1 MAKQLNVNLAFTSD
15 TTKVKQDLEQ
25 LQNLLSRL
33 TANSAQKSPLGITN
47 EIKTAISDVSK
58 LEIALKR
65 ATTST
70 GSLNLGKFK
79 QELNQAGL
87 SAEKISTQLIALGP
101 EGAKAFSQLTQSIM
115 SAEIPLKQTST
126 LLSNFATTLK
136 NTARW
141 QISSSILHGFMGS
154 IQGAYTYAQNLN
166 KSLNNIR
173 IVTGKS
179 ADEMADF
186 AEEANNAAQALSATT
201 TEYTNASLIYYQQ
214 GLDDDAVKE
223 RTDATVKMANV
234 TRESAEEVSQQMTA
248 IWNNF
253 DNGSKSLEYYSDVV
267 TALGAATAS
276 SSAEIAQGLEKFAAA
291 ADTVGL
297 SYEYATAALAT
308 VTATTRQSADV
319 VGNAFKTL
327 FSRMQGLK
335 LGETLDDGTDL
346 NKYSKAL
353 DAVGISIKN
362 TDGELKQMDQILNEL
377 GSRWQSLSKDQQ
389 MALAQTVAGVRQYT
403 QLIAL
408 MDNWDFFEQN
418 VRVAKD
424 AEGTLDKQ
432 FKIYEESWE
441 AAQKRFRAAMQDIY
455 AQILNDDFFIDLTNA
470 FTKIIQSIGKVMD
483 SFGGLKGLLPAIST
497 LLLKMFGSD
506 LSASID
512 RFANN
517 IKIKFTNTL
526 ESFLQER
533 QKFSQELQNIQ
544 SDGTITGEA
553 SVNVYQKQGELQDL
567 LIAKVRELQTNNITL
582 SEQEQD
588 HINKLVDLN
597 GKLGETKIKEAERL
611 EILQGENEALQQ
623 QVLIKAQE
631 YQKKDSDFNINQ
643 FENQIKELKEIQT
656 IYASINELKNQ
667 YININN
673 DEQGVQNL
681 EKIIAE
687 MQNLKLAL
695 NSDIDGVT
703 ELQAAIENLANAKGP
718 EERKIAFEELEKQLE
733 IVGGKAID
741 AFLDLKNGING
752 DSQEAKNLKNILDQL
767 FESFS
772 KLGIQIPKAAIA
784 GNNFA
789 RSAEVAGET
798 IKQAAGKA
806 ITASEKFVAFG
817 SSLSSFAMT
826 LQSINSI
833 INTINNPD
841 LSGWEKF
848 LNISM
853 SLGMIIPGIIRTW
866 TQLNTMLGAQ
876 SSILDAINAKS
887 LAHQAN
893 QIKENALD
901 TASMAIRN
909 AKNKALF
916 LEMALIQKEEALKI
930 RNIALNKIE
939 EQQDQEKVISLGKEL
954 AARNLNLLEMDNEAK
969 KRALEILLV
978 ETDQTVKEELTEA
991 IIAEA
996 TAIQASKIVKDAETA
1011 STIANAEAE
1020 AADTAAKIAE
1030 TNATKAATA
1039 ANKKHAASLLANPYT
1054 WVLAALAAIAAAAL
1068 IYANHLEKVA
1078 ETQKKSADEASE
1090 FAKSLRDEA
1099 EAHRELIISYEE
1111 LLDKYEKNEIEKS
1124 ELYDITTQLADIYDI
1139 EGSAIANLTGRY
1151 DEFTKKVKEAAVA
1164 ELERQKQAEKDAYK
1178 KSTLGMVTAGSEGR
1192 GNFGMS
1198 WAYGKPD
1205 GYVYEVPISFFA
1217 ADSESNN
1224 IIEAIKE
1231 ITGDSTLVTPTI
1243 SIKDRNDP
1251 QQVIEYYENLIKLKD
1266 LLTTKY
1272 NIDPLSTTILGID
1285 EELEQMKDY
1294 YDQTI
1299 DHIKNYNNLLLQE
1312 IDSTL
1317 NIASKSTIADV
1328 ENAVEQMK
1336 TKLHAE
1342 GINISEDEI
1351 EKMVQDYLEGLNSTI
1366 VNKFLA
1372 EKELIAEN
1380 INEEVANA
1388 FVNLDLSESE
1398 IEAMTRL
1405 GFKIDY
1411 YKTEEELNQA
1421 IEDYKTLLKY
1431 KGIEVS
1437 IPVNLAL
1444 DINESNLKGKTINKE
1459 TWEELVAA
1467 APQTESI
1474 LGERDEFNNKSIAER
1489 LRLTNELNKALLE
1502 EGIEIA
1508 NLDEIQKDSYEKRK
1522 KQIDEEINK
1531 QKEYLEKLQEIGFSY
1546 DKYNTYDEYKQ
1557 EIKEAEKAL
1566 NSLIEKQETLNE
1578 IIEGSSYDAAVST
1591 LSNTINSLLSD
1602 ISFVQNGVELIG
1614 EDWTVAAENVEQFAS
1629 LMPEIIGDI
1638 QDLQFLE
1645 DGSLKL
1651 NKEQVAMILNG
1662 NKEIIESNKEIVIN
1676 SIENKI
1682 AQLQAENEFYQKQ
1695 IELLKD
1701 SLQHHENYN
1710 KNLKEMDKN
1719 TQEYADQLKEL
1730 GVQVDTQAWDQIID
1744 NSAKGAEAVQQN
1756 LEKIYNRIQEIHDAY
1771 GKMLTKENLD
1781 GYDIEG
1787 VTNTSLGKG
1796 EWRASVSAEDID
1808 KYWKPN
1814 QVEAFESQIV
1824 QYQEAIEKN
1833 EGLIASYTGAIA
1845 KIKSGSKEVGEAIDR
1860 VNSGKAG
1867 KAEKDKSSSSK
1878 NNKPDKKDRID
1889 DEVDL
1894 YYDINN
1900 AIAKINQELERTEQ
1914 IEKRLSTYQ
1923 EHYAGKTLIA
1933 SLKKQNELLKQ
1944 KNGLLDQQYKNY
1956 EKLYDVQLQELGKL
1970 KGIIGG
1976 SWSGNELQNYAQ
1988 LFQANVDKYNAV
2000 IDSYNAMSKDQQDA
2014 TGKQM
2019 VEDAKKVYD
2028 KYKEALER
2036 YQDLYYNEMYDTEN
2050 KLAELRQQQLEN
2062 QMKMIENNLKGWE
2075 VEVELKLD
2083 MTKLKREWKA
2093 FIHDIEQDF
2102 RKIYEDLSLN
2112 SLTDRDSFNTYIEDA
2127 ETRMQQI
2134 ADVEA
2139 ELRKMD
2145 ASKDA
2150 NGVVQLSDDM
2160 MFGSISEAQEKLKE
2174 LQSELVDVGNNLN
2187 DMYKSVWDN
2196 YIKGLDQAK
2205 DNFED
2210 INDELEHL
2218 TNMLEYEK
2226 ELIELVYGEEAYDL
2240 MNKYYETQQR
2250 NIEARVNSTR
2260 QQAQFWEEQFNKA
2273 FEMNRDK
2280 HNVNLKDMSTWT
2292 EDMKKAYEEMI
2303 DAQEKL
2309 NDLVLEGIKNLKD
2322 EYINNIA
2329 KMLSEMDKAIWG
2341 MSLKDLKEDWD
2352 FLQKKADEYLDD
2364 VEGAY
2369 KIQALANKIDQSIA
2383 DTNNLKAQEKLSK
2396 LREEEIKALREKERL
2411 TQDDIDLAE
2420 ARYQIALKEL
2430 ALEETQNNK
2439 TSMKLSRDTSGNW
2452 TYQYVADEEDVM
2464 TKQQELLDA
2473 YNHLYEIADEA
2484 YQHAM
2489 ELAIELYEEYR
2500 DKLQAIAED
2509 TTLTQE
2515 EKLQKMQELQDAYI
2529 EEIEAAMT
2537 NAQIYEQETMIAGA
2551 AVFAEV
2557 CDQDEAA
2564 YYALTDKQKELVD
2577 AVRDNHLEDYE
2588 DIRSAILQEYDTI
2601 ENGAHDA
2608 LDNINDE
2615 TKNTL
2620 KDLKEKAKDA
2630 FRETNINSQTAAA
2643 DIIRQWD
2650 AETNNSVKG
2659 AMTDTFNTVEK
2670 LTTEFE
2676 NELMHLEYVS
2686 GRTITD
2692 PGGVVEDIDNI
2703 GYAIDE
2709 VNYKTEDMANAAMS
2723 YLDDLRNY
2731 VMEVENAWEEVVSR
2745 ITEAIEA
2752 LQRYLDMTEQVSAE
2766 ESRREAEAAAR
2777 AAEEARRSVE
2787 YDSGGGSGS
2796 GSSGGSSG
2804 NRGVAAAE
2812 REQQK
2817 AGNNEGRNYWIEY
2830 EGYGQRRTQIN
2841 DLTLERAQEIEKS
2854 LKRSEYFV
2862 QIHHYDT
2869 GGYTGN
2875 WDSREGRLAVLHQK
2889 ELVLNASDTENMLS
2903 AVNTIRDIAGLNE
2916 SINQTIAS
2924 SIGQLI
2930 AKAIGG
2936 NNTTSFNTNTTNDNT
2951 SNVFNITAEFPN
2963 ANDVQT
2969 IKDAIL
2975 SLPNIASQY
2984 IHMN

>member
-1 MAKQLNVNLAFTSD
+1 MPKQLNVNLAFTSD
-15 TTKVKQDLEQ
+15 TTRVKQDLEQ
-25 LQNLLSRL
+25 LQSLLSRL

-166 KSLNNIR
+166 KSLNDIR

-179 ADEMADF
+179 VDEMANF
-186 AEEANNAAQALSATT
+186 AEEANNAAQALSSTT

-214 GLDDDAVKE
+214 GLSDDEVKE

-253 DNGSKSLEYYSDVV
+253 DNGSKSLEYYEDVI

-276 SSAEIAQGLEKFAAA
+276 SSAEIAQGLEKFASV

-308 VTATTRQSADV
+308 VTATTRQSADI

-327 FSRMQGLK
+327 FARIEGLK

-362 TDGELKQMDQILNEL
+362 TDGDLKEMDQILDEL
-377 GSRWQSLSKDQQ
+377 GARWQTLGKDQQ
-389 MALAQTVAGVRQYT
+389 VALAQTVAGVRQYT

-408 MDNWDFFEQN
+408 MDKWDFFQEN
-418 VRVAKD
+418 VRVAQD
-424 AEGTLDKQ
+424 SEGTLDKQ

-441 AAQKRFRAAMQDIY
+441 AAQKRFRASMQDIY
-455 AQILNDDFFIDLTNA
+455 AQILNDDFFIDLTDA
-470 FTKIIQSIGKVMD
+470 FTKIIQSIGKVID
-483 SFGGLKGLLPAIST
+483 SFNGLKGLLPGISA
-497 LLLKMFGSD
+497 LLLKIFGSD

-517 IKIKFTNTL
+517 IKIKFTDTL

-567 LIAKVRELQTNNITL
+567 LIAKVRELQINNTTL

-611 EILQGENEALQQ
+611 EILQRENETLQQ

-631 YQKKDSDFNINQ
+631 YQRKESDFDINN
-643 FENQIKELKEIQT
+643 FENQITELKEIQT
-656 IYASINELKNQ
+656 TYASINELKNQ
-667 YININN
+667 YANITN
-673 DEQGVQNL
+673 DEQGIQNL

-703 ELQAAIENLANAKGP
+703 ELQTAIENLANAKGP
-718 EERKIAFEELEKQLE
+718 EERRIAFEELEKQLE

-741 AFLDLKNGING
+741 AFLDLKNSING
-752 DSQEAKNLKNILDQL
+752 DSQEAKNFKNILDQL

-789 RSAEVAGET
+789 QSAEVAGET

-806 ITASEKFVAFG
+806 VTASEKFVAFG

-841 LSGWEKF
+841 LSSWEKF

-876 SSILDAINAKS
+876 SSILDVINAKS

-901 TASMAIRN
+901 AASMAIQN
-909 AKNKALF
+909 AKNKAL
-916 LEMALIQKEEALKI
+916 LLKMALIQKEEALKL
-930 RNIALNKIE
+930 RSIALNKIE
-939 EQQDQEKVISLGKEL
+939 QQQDQEKVISLGKEL

-969 KRALEILLV
+969 RRALGILLV
-978 ETDQTVKEELTEA
+978 ETDQTVKEELIGA

-996 TAIQASKIVKDAETA
+996 TAIQASKVAKDAETA

-1020 AADTAAKIAE
+1020 AADAAAKVAE
-1030 TNATKAATA
+1030 TSATEAATA

-1054 WVLAALAAIAAAAL
+1054 WVLAILAAIAAAAL

-1078 ETQKKSADEASE
+1078 EAQKKAADEASE

-1099 EAHRELIISYEE
+1099 EAHRELILSYEE
-1111 LLDKYEKNEIEKS
+1111 LIDKYEKNEIEKS

-1151 DEFTKKVKEAAVA
+1151 DEFTEKVKEAAAA
-1164 ELERQKQAEKDAYK
+1164 ELERQKQAERDAYE
-1178 KSTLGMVTAGSEGR
+1178 KSTLGMVASGSEGR

-1205 GYVYEVPISFFA
+1205 GYVYEVPVSFFA
-1217 ADSESNN
+1217 TDSESND
-1224 IIEAIKE
+1224 IIEAVKE
-1231 ITGDSTLVTPTI
+1231 ITGDSTLVAPTI
-1243 SIKDRNDP
+1243 SIEDKNDP
-1251 QQVIEYYENLIKLKD
+1251 QQVIEYYENLIKLRD

-1272 NIDPLSTTILGID
+1272 NVDPLSTTILGID

-1294 YDQTI
+1294 YDQTV

-1342 GINISEDEI
+1342 GINISENEV
-1351 EKMVQDYLEGLNSTI
+1351 EEMVQDYLEGLNSTI

-1380 INEEVANA
+1380 VNEEVAKA
-1388 FVNLDLSESE
+1388 FINLDLPESE
-1398 IEAMTRL
+1398 IEAMIEL
-1405 GFKIDY
+1405 GFKVDY

-1431 KGIEVS
+1431 KGVEVS
-1437 IPVNLAL
+1437 IPINLAL

-1459 TWEELVAA
+1459 AWEELVAA

-1508 NLDEIQKDSYEKRK
+1508 NLDEAQKESYERRIE
-1522 KQIDEEINK
+1522 QINEEINK
-1531 QKEYLEKLQEIGFSY
+1531 QREYLEKLQEVGFSY
-1546 DKYNTYDEYKQ
+1546 DKYNTYDEYKK
-1557 EIKEAEKAL
+1557 EIKEAERAL
-1566 NSLIEKQETLNE
+1566 DSLIEKQETLNE
-1578 IIEGSSYDAAVST
+1578 IIEGASYDAAAST

-1614 EDWTVAAENVEQFAS
+1614 ENWTVAAENVEQFAS
-1629 LMPEIIGDI
+1629 LMPEIIGDV

-1651 NKEQVAMILNG
+1651 NEEQVAMILNG

-1730 GVQVDTQAWDQIID
+1730 GVQVDTQAWDEIVD

-1756 LEKIYNRIQEIHDAY
+1756 LEKIYNHIQEIHDAY
-1771 GKMLTKENLD
+1771 GKMLTKENLG

-1814 QVEAFESQIV
+1814 QVEAFESQIT

-1833 EGLIASYTGAIA
+1833 EDLIASYTGAIA

-1867 KAEKDKSSSSK
+1867 KAEKETKGAKRS
-1878 NNKPDKKDRID
+1878 KPDTKDLVDID
-1889 DEVDL
+1889 KELDR

-1900 AIAKINQELERTEQ
+1900 AISKINQELERQEQ
-1914 IEKRLSTYQ
+1914 IQKRLATYQ

-1933 SLKKQNELLKQ
+1933 SLKKENDLLKEQ
-1944 KNGLLDQQYKNY
+1944 NNILDRQYKNY
-1956 EKLYDVQLQELGKL
+1956 EKLYQIQAEELGEL
-1970 KGIIGG
+1970 KGKIGG
-1976 SWSGNELQNYAQ
+1976 NWNGNELTNYAE

-2000 IDSYNAMSKDQQDA
+2000 ISTYNAMSKEQQDA
-2014 TGKQM
+2014 SGKQM
-2019 VEDAKKVYD
+2019 VEDAKKAYD

-2036 YQDLYYNEMYDTEN
+2036 YQTLYYNEMYDTEN
-2050 KLAELRQQQLEN
+2050 KLAELRQQQLE
-2062 QMKMIENNLKGWE
+2062 QDMKIIENNLKAWE
-2075 VEVELKLD
+2075 TEVQLKLD
-2083 MTKLKREWKA
+2083 MTGLKRDWKA
-2093 FIHDIEQDF
+2093 FMKDVEQDF
-2102 RKIYEDLSLN
+2102 RKIYKNLSLD
-2112 SLTDRDSFNTYIEDA
+2112 SMFDRDSFNTYVEDA

-2160 MFGSISEAQEKLKE
+2160 MFGSISEAQEYLKD
-2174 LQSELVDVGNNLN
+2174 LQKELVDVGNSLN
-2187 DMYKSVWDN
+2187 DMYEQVWDN
-2196 YIKGLDQAK
+2196 YIDGLDQAK

-2226 ELIELVYGEEAYDL
+2226 ELVELIYGDKAYDL
-2240 MNKYYETQQR
+2240 MNKYYTTQQR
-2250 NIEARVNSTR
+2250 NIEIQINSTR
-2260 QQAQFWEEQFNKA
+2260 QQAEFWEDQFNKA
-2273 FEMNRDK
+2273 FEMNKDK
-2280 HNVNLKDMSTWT
+2280 HNVNLNDMSTWT
-2292 EDMKKAYEEMI
+2292 EDMRKAYDEMI
-2303 DAQEKL
+2303 ESQEKL
-2309 NDLVLEGIKNLKD
+2309 NDLVLEGIKNLRD
-2322 EYINNIA
+2322 EYINNVA
-2329 KMLSEMDKAIWG
+2329 KTLEEMDKAIWG
-2341 MSLKDLKEDWD
+2341 MSLDDLKEDWD

-2369 KIQALANKIDQSIA
+2369 KIQSLANKIDQSIA
-2383 DTNNLKAQEKLSK
+2383 DSSSLKAQQKLAK
-2396 LREEEIKALREKERL
+2396 LREDEIKMLREKENL

-2430 ALEETQNNK
+2430 ALEEAQNNK

-2452 TYQYVADEEDVM
+2452 TYQYVADEEDVND
-2464 TKQQELLDA
+2464 KQQDLLDS
-2473 YNHLYEIADEA
+2473 YNNLYQIADEA
-2484 YQHAM
+2484 YNHAM
-2489 ELAIELYEEYR
+2489 ELAMEMYEEYKT
-2500 DKLQAIAED
+2500 KLQEIAED
-2509 TTLTQE
+2509 TVLTEE
-2515 EKLQKMQELQDAYI
+2515 EKMLRIQELQALYLP
-2529 EEIEAAMT
+2529 EIEAAMA
-2537 NAQIYEQETMIAGA
+2537 NAHIYEQEATMASA

-2557 CDQDEAA
+2557 CEQDAEA
-2564 YYALTDKQKELVD
+2564 YTTLTELQQELVD
-2577 AVRDNHLEDYE
+2577 MVKDKHLEDYE
-2588 DIRSAILQEYDTI
+2588 EIREAILNNYQEIGD
-2601 ENGAHDA
+2601 
-2608 LDNINDE
+2608 
-2615 TKNTL
+2615 
-2620 KDLKEKAKDA
+2620 KAKEV
-2630 FRETNINSQTAAA
+2630 FGETNINSKTAAA

-2650 AETNNSVKG
+2650 KEDNDSVKG
-2659 AMTDTFNTVEK
+2659 AMNDAFNALVKYTQNFESELYK
-2670 LTTEFE
+2670 LEE
-2676 NELMHLEYVS
+2676 VS
-2686 GRTITD
+2686 GRNIMD
-2692 PGGVVEDIDNI
+2692 YGGVVSDIENI
-2703 GYAIDE
+2703 GYAMDE
-2709 VNYKTEDMANAAMS
+2709 AGYKTQDMVDTASS

-2731 VMEVENAWEEVVSR
+2731 VNEVEDAWNSVIDR
-2745 ITEAIEA
+2745 IQEAINA
-2752 LQRYLDMTEQVSAE
+2752 LQDYLNMSEAVSAE
-2766 ESRREAEAAAR
+2766 EARREAEAARR
-2777 AAEEARRSVE
+2777 AAEEARQVS
-2787 YDSGGGSGS
+2787 YNSGGGSS
-2796 GSSGGSSG
+2796 RSSGGSSSG
-2804 NRGVAAAE
+2804 SRGVASEE
-2812 REQQK
+2812 RS
-2817 AGNNEGRNYWIEY
+2817 RNLKLQTDPYGVSGTIGLLDENTNKYVAITKSDKQGY
-2830 EGYGQRRTQIN
+2830 E
-2841 DLTLERAQEIEKS
+2841 DL
-2854 LKRSEYFV
+2854 LKRYSGNYNITGTNLALV
-2862 QIHHYDT
+2862 NAITRMDS
-2869 GGYTGN
+2869 GGYTGD
-2875 WDSREGRLAVLHQK
+2875 WDSQSGKLAFLHQK
-2889 ELVLNASDTENMLS
+2889 ELVLNATDTENILS

-2916 SINQTIAS
+2916 AIDQTIAS
-2924 SIGQLI
+2924 SIGRMI
-2930 AKAIGG
+2930 AETVYTK
-2936 NNTTSFNTNTTNDNT
+2936 NNNINTNNTNDN
-2951 SNVFNITAEFPN
+2951 SNNVFNITAEFPN
-2963 ANDVQT
+2963 ADDVQT

-2984 IHMN
+2984 IHQN

>member
-1 MAKQLNVNLAFTSD
+1 MPKQLNVNLAFTSD
-15 TTKVKQDLEQ
+15 TTRVKQDLEQ
-25 LQNLLSRL
+25 LQSLLSRL

-166 KSLNNIR
+166 KSLNDIR
-173 IVTGKS
+173 IVTSKS
-179 ADEMADF
+179 VDEMANF
-186 AEEANNAAQALSATT
+186 AEEANNAAQALSSTT

-214 GLDDDAVKE
+214 GLSDDEVKE
-223 RTDATVKMANV
+223 RTDATIKMANV
-234 TRESAEEVSQQMTA
+234 TRESGEEVSQQMTA

-253 DNGSKSLEYYSDVV
+253 DNGSKSLEYYSDVI

-276 SSAEIAQGLEKFAAA
+276 SSAEIAQGLEKFASV

-308 VTATTRQSADV
+308 VTATTRQSADI

-327 FSRMQGLK
+327 FARIEGLK
-335 LGETLDDGTDL
+335 LGKTLDDGTDL

-353 DAVGISIKN
+353 DTVGISIKN
-362 TDGELKQMDQILNEL
+362 TDGDLKEMDQILDEL
-377 GSRWQSLSKDQQ
+377 GARWQTLGKDQQ
-389 MALAQTVAGVRQYT
+389 VALAQTVAGVRQYT

-408 MDNWDFFEQN
+408 MENYDFFKQN
-418 VRVAKD
+418 VRTAKD
-424 AEGTLDKQ
+424 SEGTLQEQ
-432 FKIYEESWE
+432 FEIYEESWE
-441 AAQKRFRAAMQDIY
+441 AAQKRFRASMQDIY
-455 AQILNDDFFIDLTNA
+455 TQILNDDFFIDLTDA
-470 FTKIIQSIGKVMD
+470 STKIVQSVGKVID
-483 SFGGLKGLLPAIST
+483 SFGGLKGLLPGISA
-497 LLLKMFGSD
+497 LLLKMFGPD

-517 IKIKFTNTL
+517 IKIKFTDTL

-567 LIAKVRELQTNNITL
+567 LIAKVRELQTNNTTL

-611 EILQGENEALQQ
+611 EILQRENETLQQ
-623 QVLIKAQE
+623 QISIKAQE
-631 YQKKDSDFNINQ
+631 YQRKESDFDIDK
-643 FENQIKELKEIQT
+643 FENQITKLKEIQT
-656 IYASINELKNQ
+656 TYASINELKNQ
-667 YININN
+667 YANITN
-673 DEQGVQNL
+673 DEQGIQNL

-687 MQNLKLAL
+687 MQNLKPTLKS
-695 NSDIDGVT
+695 NIDGVT
-703 ELQAAIENLANAKGP
+703 ELQTVIENLANAKGP

-741 AFLDLKNGING
+741 AFLDLKNSING
-752 DSQEAKNLKNILDQL
+752 DSQEAKNFKNILDQL

-784 GNNFA
+784 GNNFTQ
-789 RSAEVAGET
+789 SAEAAGET

-841 LSGWEKF
+841 LSSWEKF

-853 SLGMIIPGIIRTW
+853 SLGMIIPSIVRTW

-876 SSILDAINAKS
+876 SSVLDVINAKS
-887 LAHQAN
+887 LARQAN

-901 TASMAIRN
+901 TASIAIQN
-909 AKNKALF
+909 AKNKAL
-916 LEMALIQKEEALKI
+916 LLKMALIQKEEALKL
-930 RNIALNKIE
+930 RTIALNKIE
-939 EQQDQEKVISLGKEL
+939 QQQDQEKVISLGKEL

-969 KRALEILLV
+969 RRALGILLA
-978 ETDQTVKEELTEA
+978 ETDQTVKEELTGA

-996 TAIQASKIVKDAETA
+996 TAIQASKVAKDAETA

-1020 AADTAAKIAE
+1020 AADAAAKVAE
-1030 TNATKAATA
+1030 TGATEAATA
-1039 ANKKHAASLLANPYT
+1039 ANKKHAASLLANPYA
-1054 WVLAALAAIAAAAL
+1054 WVLAILAAIAAAAL
-1068 IYANHLEKVA
+1068 IYANHLERVA
-1078 ETQKKSADEASE
+1078 EAQKKAADEASE

-1099 EAHRELIISYEE
+1099 EAHRELILSYEE

-1151 DEFTKKVKEAAVA
+1151 DEFTKRVKEAAAA
-1164 ELERQKQAEKDAYK
+1164 ELERQKQAEKDAYE
-1178 KSTLGMVTAGSEGR
+1178 KSTLGMVASGSTGR
-1192 GNFGMS
+1192 GNFAMS

-1205 GYVYEVPISFFA
+1205 GYVYEVPVSFFA
-1217 ADSESNN
+1217 TDSESND
-1224 IIEAIKE
+1224 IIEAVKE
-1231 ITGDSTLVTPTI
+1231 ITGDSTLVAPTI
-1243 SIKDRNDP
+1243 SIEDKNDP
-1251 QQVIEYYENLIKLKD
+1251 QQVIEYYENLVKLKD

-1272 NIDPLSTTILGID
+1272 NVDPLSTTILGID

-1294 YDQTI
+1294 YDQTV

-1317 NIASKSTIADV
+1317 DIASKSTITDV

-1342 GINISEDEI
+1342 GINISEDEV
-1351 EKMVQDYLEGLNSTI
+1351 EKMIQDYLEGLNSTI

-1398 IEAMTRL
+1398 IEAMTKL

-1437 IPVNLAL
+1437 IPVDLSL
-1444 DINESNLKGKTINKE
+1444 EINELVRKGKTINKE

-1489 LRLTNELNKALLE
+1489 IRLINELNKALLE
-1502 EGIEIA
+1502 EGKEIA
-1508 NLDEIQKDSYEKRK
+1508 D
-1522 KQIDEEINK
+1522 IDEA
-1531 QKEYLEKLQEIGFSY
+1531 QKESYARRKDNIDKRIEDQQKYLQSLMEEKKYAINSAEDYRYYSEAIKKANNELQ
-1546 DKYNTYDEYKQ
+1546 
-1557 EIKEAEKAL
+1557 
-1566 NSLIEKQETLNE
+1566 SLIEQQETLNE
-1578 IIEGSSYDAAVST
+1578 LMEGASYDAAASV

-1602 ISFVQNGVELIG
+1602 IDFVQNGVELIG
-1614 EDWTVAAENVEQFAS
+1614 ENWTVAAENVEQFAS
-1629 LMPEIIGDI
+1629 LMPEIIGDV

-1651 NKEQVAMILNG
+1651 NEEQVAMILNG

-1771 GKMLTKENLD
+1771 GKMLTKENLG

-1808 KYWKPN
+1808 KYWKSN
-1814 QVEAFESQIV
+1814 QVEAFESQIT

-1833 EGLIASYTGAIA
+1833 EDLIASYTGAIA

-1860 VNSGKAG
+1860 VNAGKAG
-1867 KAEKDKSSSSK
+1867 KAEKETKGAK
-1878 NNKPDKKDRID
+1878 RNKPDTKDLVDID
-1889 DEVDL
+1889 KELDR

-1900 AIAKINQELERTEQ
+1900 AISKINQELERQEQ
-1914 IEKRLSTYQ
+1914 IQKRLATYQ

-1933 SLKKQNELLKQ
+1933 SLKKENDLLKE
-1944 KNGLLDQQYKNY
+1944 KNNILDKQYKNY
-1956 EKLYDVQLQELGKL
+1956 EKLYQIQAEELSEL
-1970 KGIIGG
+1970 KGKIGG
-1976 SWSGNELQNYAQ
+1976 NWNGNELTNYAE
-1988 LFQANVDKYNAV
+1988 LFQANVDKYNTV
-2000 IDSYNAMSKDQQDA
+2000 ISAYNAMTKEQQDA
-2014 TGKQM
+2014 SGKQM
-2019 VEDAKKVYD
+2019 VEDAKKAYD

-2036 YQDLYYNEMYDTEN
+2036 YQTLYYNEMYDTEN
-2050 KLAELRQQQLEN
+2050 KLAELRQQQLE
-2062 QMKMIENNLKGWE
+2062 QDMKIIENNLKAWE
-2075 VEVELKLD
+2075 TEVQLKLD
-2083 MTKLKREWKA
+2083 MTGLKRDWKA
-2093 FIHDIEQDF
+2093 FMKDVEQDF
-2102 RKIYEDLSLN
+2102 RKIYKNLSLD
-2112 SLTDRDSFNTYIEDA
+2112 SMFDRDSFNTYVEDA

-2160 MFGSISEAQEKLKE
+2160 MFGSISEAQEYLKD
-2174 LQSELVDVGNNLN
+2174 LQKELVDVGNSLN
-2187 DMYKSVWDN
+2187 DMYEQVWDN
-2196 YIKGLDQAK
+2196 YIDGLDQAK

-2226 ELIELVYGEEAYDL
+2226 ELVELIYGDKAYDL
-2240 MNKYYETQQR
+2240 MNKYYTTQQR
-2250 NIEARVNSTR
+2250 NIEIQINSTR
-2260 QQAQFWEEQFNKA
+2260 QQAEFWEDQFNKA
-2273 FEMNRDK
+2273 FEMNKDK
-2280 HNVNLKDMSTWT
+2280 HNVNLNDMSTWT
-2292 EDMKKAYEEMI
+2292 EDMRKAYDEMI
-2303 DAQEKL
+2303 ESQEKL
-2309 NDLVLEGIKNLKD
+2309 NDLVLEGIKNLRD
-2322 EYINNIA
+2322 EYINNVA
-2329 KMLSEMDKAIWG
+2329 KTLEEMDKAIWG
-2341 MSLKDLKEDWD
+2341 MSLDDLKEDWD

-2369 KIQALANKIDQSIA
+2369 KIQSLANKIDQSIA
-2383 DTNNLKAQEKLSK
+2383 DSSSLKAQQKLAK
-2396 LREEEIKALREKERL
+2396 LREDEIKMLREKENL

-2430 ALEETQNNK
+2430 ALEEAQNNK

-2452 TYQYVADEEDVM
+2452 TYQYVADEEDVND
-2464 TKQQELLDA
+2464 KQQDLLDS
-2473 YNHLYEIADEA
+2473 YNNLYQIADEA
-2484 YQHAM
+2484 YNHAM
-2489 ELAIELYEEYR
+2489 ELAMEMYEEYKT
-2500 DKLQAIAED
+2500 KLQEIAED
-2509 TTLTQE
+2509 TVLTEE
-2515 EKLQKMQELQDAYI
+2515 EKMLKIQELQELYLP
-2529 EEIEAAMT
+2529 EIEAAMA
-2537 NAQIYEQETMIAGA
+2537 NAHIYEQEATMASA

-2557 CDQDEAA
+2557 CEQDAEA
-2564 YYALTDKQKELVD
+2564 YTTLTELQQELVD
-2577 AVRDNHLEDYE
+2577 MVKDKHLEDYE
-2588 DIRSAILQEYDTI
+2588 EIREAILNNYQEIGD
-2601 ENGAHDA
+2601 
-2608 LDNINDE
+2608 
-2615 TKNTL
+2615 
-2620 KDLKEKAKDA
+2620 KAKEV
-2630 FRETNINSQTAAA
+2630 FGETNINSKTAAA

-2650 AETNNSVKG
+2650 KEDNDSVKG
-2659 AMTDTFNTVEK
+2659 AMNDAFNALVKYTQN
-2670 LTTEFE
+2670 FE
-2676 NELMHLEYVS
+2676 SELYRLEEVS
-2686 GRTITD
+2686 GRNIMD
-2692 PGGVVEDIDNI
+2692 YGGVVSDIENI
-2703 GYAIDE
+2703 GYAMDE
-2709 VNYKTEDMANAAMS
+2709 AGYKTQDMVDTASS

-2731 VMEVENAWEEVVSR
+2731 VNEVEDAWNSVIDR
-2745 ITEAIEA
+2745 IQEAINA
-2752 LQRYLDMTEQVSAE
+2752 LQDYLNMSEAVSAE
-2766 ESRREAEAAAR
+2766 EARREAEAARR
-2777 AAEEARRSVE
+2777 AAEEARQVS
-2787 YDSGGGSGS
+2787 YGGGSGS
-2796 GSSGGSSG
+2796 GGGSSSG
-2804 NRGVAAAE
+2804 SGGRGVAGDE
-2812 REQQK
+2812 RSRSSLNYVSSVWVDQNGAGMERLYVRSTSGVEQNVFSSYDHQRIMDK
-2817 AGNNEGRNYWIEY
+2817 KR
-2830 EGYGQRRTQIN
+2830 GYTVGTPISF
-2841 DLTLERAQEIEKS
+2841 DS
-2854 LKRSEYFV
+2854 
-2862 QIHHYDT
+2862 
-2869 GGYTGN
+2869 GGYTGD
-2875 WDSREGRLAVLHQK
+2875 WDQTGKLAVLHQK
-2889 ELVLNASDTENMLS
+2889 ELILNATDTENILS
-2903 AVNTIRDIAGLNE
+2903 AVNAIRDIAGLNE
-2916 SINQTIAS
+2916 AIDQTIAS
-2924 SIGQLI
+2924 SIGRMI
-2930 AKAIGG
+2930 AETVYTK
-2936 NNTTSFNTNTTNDNT
+2936 NNNINTNNTNDN
-2951 SNVFNITAEFPN
+2951 SNNVFNITAEFPN
-2963 ANDVQT
+2963 ADDVQT

-2984 IHMN
+2984 IHQN

>member
-1 MAKQLNVNLAFTSD
+1 MPKQLNVNLAFTSD
-15 TTKVKQDLEQ
+15 TTRVKQDLQE
-25 LQNLLSRL
+25 LQNTLSRL
-33 TANSAQKSPLGITN
+33 TANSAQKSPLGITS
-47 EIKTAISDVSK
+47 EIKSAISDVSK
-58 LEIALKR
+58 LEVALKR

-87 SAEKISTQLIALGP
+87 SAEKISSQLIALGP

-154 IQGAYTYAQNLN
+154 IQTAYSYAQNLN

-173 IVTGKS
+173 IVTGYS

-186 AEEANNAAQALSATT
+186 AKEANEAAQALSTTT

-253 DNGSKSLEYYSDVV
+253 DDGSKSLEYYSDVV

-276 SSAEIAQGLEKFAAA
+276 SSAEIAEGLEKFAAA

-441 AAQKRFRAAMQDIY
+441 AAQKRFAASMQEIY
-455 AQILNDDFFIDLTNA
+455 SQILNDDFFIDLTNA
-470 FTKIIQSIGKVMD
+470 FTKIIQSIGRVMD
-483 SFGGLKGLLPAIST
+483 SFGGLKGLLPGISA
-497 LLLKMFGSD
+497 LLLKIFGPD

-517 IKIKFTNTL
+517 IKIKFSNTL
-526 ESFLQER
+526 ETFLQER

-567 LIAKVRELQTNNITL
+567 LISKVRELQANNTVL
-582 SEQEQD
+582 SDQEQD
-588 HINKLVDLN
+588 HINKLIDLN
-597 GKLGETKIKEAERL
+597 GRLGETKIKEAERL
-611 EILQGENEALQQ
+611 EVLQRENDALQQ
-623 QVLIKAQE
+623 QVSLKAQE
-631 YQKKDSDFNINQ
+631 YQRQESSFNINE
-643 FENQIKELKEIQT
+643 FENQVNQLKELQT
-656 IYASINELKNQ
+656 IYASVNELKNQ
-667 YININN
+667 YVKISN

-687 MQNLKLAL
+687 MQNLKAVV

-703 ELQAAIENLANAKGP
+703 ELQTAIENLANAKGP
-718 EERKIAFEELEKQLE
+718 EERQVAFEELEKQLE
-733 IVGGKAID
+733 IVGGKAND
-741 AFLDLKNGING
+741 AFLDLKYSIDG
-752 DSQEAKNLKNILDQL
+752 DSQEAKKLKNVLDQL
-767 FESFS
+767 FDSFS

-789 RSAEVAGET
+789 QSAEVAGEK
-798 IKQAAGKA
+798 IKEAAGKV
-806 ITASEKFVAFG
+806 TSTSEKFVAFG
-817 SSLSSFAMT
+817 STLSSFAMT

-833 INTINNPD
+833 VNTINNPD

-848 LNISM
+848 LNITM
-853 SLGMIIPGIIRTW
+853 SLGMLIPSVIRTW
-866 TQLNTMLGAQ
+866 TQLNTTLGAQ
-876 SSILDAINAKS
+876 SSILDVINAKS
-887 LAHQAN
+887 VVRLAN
-893 QIKENALD
+893 QTRENALEA
-901 TASMAIRN
+901 ASMAIQN
-909 AKNKALF
+909 AKNKAL
-916 LEMALIQKEEALKI
+916 LLKMALIQKEEALKL
-930 RNIALNKIE
+930 RSIALNKIE

-954 AARNLNLLEMDNEAK
+954 AARDLNLLEMDAEAK
-969 KRALEILLV
+969 RRALGILLA
-978 ETDQTVKEELTEA
+978 ETDQTVREELTGA

-996 TAIQASKIVKDAETA
+996 TAIQASKLAKDAETA
-1011 STIANAEAE
+1011 STLANAEAE
-1020 AADTAAKIAE
+1020 AADAAAKTAE
-1030 TNATKAATA
+1030 TVATEAATN
-1039 ANKKHAASLLANPYT
+1039 ANKKHAASLLANPYA
-1054 WVLAALAAIAAAAL
+1054 WVLAILAAIAAAAL

-1078 ETQKKSADEASE
+1078 EAQKKAADESSE
-1090 FAKSLRDEA
+1090 LAKSLRDEA
-1099 EAHRELIISYEE
+1099 EAHRELVASYEE

-1124 ELYDITTQLADIYDI
+1124 ELYEITTKLADVYDI

-1151 DEFTKKVKEAAVA
+1151 DEFTKKVKEAAAA
-1164 ELERQKQAEKDAYK
+1164 EIERQKQAEKEAYEK
-1178 KSTLGMVTAGSEGR
+1178 NAVGMVAAGSEGR

-1217 ADSESNN
+1217 TDSETND
-1224 IIEAIKE
+1224 IIEAVKE
-1231 ITGDSTLVTPTI
+1231 ITGDSTLVSPLMTI
-1243 SIKDRNDP
+1243 DDRNDP
-1251 QQVIEYYENLIKLKD
+1251 QQIIEYYEQLIKLRE

-1272 NIDPLSTTILGID
+1272 NVDPLSTTILGID
-1285 EELEQMKDY
+1285 EELEQMKGY
-1294 YDQTI
+1294 YDQTV

-1342 GINISEDEI
+1342 GINISEDEV

-1388 FVNLDLSESE
+1388 FINLDLSESE
-1398 IEAMTRL
+1398 IEAMTKL

-1508 NLDEIQKDSYEKRK
+1508 NLDEAQKASYENRK
-1522 KQIDEEINK
+1522 KDIDDQINK
-1531 QKEYLEKLQEIGFSY
+1531 QKEYIEKLVEARDHFGY
-1546 DKYNTYDEYKQ
+1546 DKYDEYT
-1557 EIKEAEKAL
+1557 EAIKKANDEL
-1566 NSLIEKQETLNE
+1566 QGLIEKQETLNE
-1578 IIEGSSYDAAVST
+1578 IIEGASYDAAAST

-1614 EDWTVAAENVEQFAS
+1614 ENWTVAAENVEQFAS
-1629 LMPEIIGDI
+1629 LMPEILGDI
-1638 QDLQFLE
+1638 QELEFLE

-1651 NKEQVAMILNG
+1651 NEEQVAMILNG

-1730 GVQVDTQAWDQIID
+1730 GVQVDTQAWDQIVD

-1771 GKMLTKENLD
+1771 GKMLTKENLG

-1814 QVEAFESQIV
+1814 QVEAFESQIA

-1860 VNSGKAG
+1860 VNTGQAG
-1867 KAEKDKSSSSK
+1867 KASKVKGAKKGSQPDQKDLIDI
-1878 NNKPDKKDRID
+1878 DKELDR
-1889 DEVDL
+1889 

-1900 AIAKINQELERTEQ
+1900 AIAKINQELERQEQ
-1914 IEKRLSTYQ
+1914 IEKKLSKYQ
-1923 EHYAGKTLIA
+1923 EHYAGKTLIK
-1933 SLKKQNELLKQ
+1933 SLQKQNDLLKE
-1944 KNGLLDQQYKNY
+1944 KNNILDKQYENY
-1956 EKLYDVQLQELGKL
+1956 KKLYEIQSQELGEL
-1970 KGIIGG
+1970 KGKIGG
-1976 SWSGNELQNYAQ
+1976 NWNGNELTNYAE

-2000 IDSYNAMSKDQQDA
+2000 ISAYNAMTKEQQDA
-2014 TGKQM
+2014 SGKQM
-2019 VEDAKKVYD
+2019 VEDAKKAYD

-2036 YQDLYYNEMYDTEN
+2036 YQTLYYNEMYDTEN
-2050 KLAELRQQQLEN
+2050 KLAEYRQQQLEN
-2062 QMKMIENNLKGWE
+2062 QFKIIENNLKSWE
-2075 VEVELKLD
+2075 TEIQLKLD
-2083 MTKLKREWKA
+2083 MTGLKREWKA
-2093 FIHDIEQDF
+2093 FLKEVETDF
-2102 RKIYEDLSLN
+2102 RKIYEDLAKTSLF
-2112 SLTDRDSFNTYIEDA
+2112 DKDIFNTYVEDA
-2127 ETRMQQI
+2127 ETRIKQI

-2139 ELRKMD
+2139 EIDKME

-2150 NGVVQLSDDM
+2150 NGVVQISDDM
-2160 MFGSISEAQEKLKE
+2160 MFGSISEAQEYLKK
-2174 LQSELVDVGNNLN
+2174 LQSELVDTGNSLN
-2187 DMYKSVWDN
+2187 DMYKTVWDN

-2210 INDELEHL
+2210 IDKEIQHL
-2218 TNMLEYEK
+2218 TSMLEYEK
-2226 ELIELVYGEEAYDL
+2226 ELIELIYGDKAYDL
-2240 MNKYYETQQR
+2240 MDKYYIAQQR
-2250 NIEARVNSTR
+2250 NIENQIASTR
-2260 QQAQFWEEQFNKA
+2260 TQAQFWEEQFEKA
-2273 FEMNRDK
+2273 FEMNKDK
-2280 HNVNLKDMSTWT
+2280 HNVNKDDMSTWT
-2292 EDMKKAYEEMI
+2292 EDMRKAYDEMI
-2303 DAQEKL
+2303 TAQETL
-2309 NDLVLEGIKNLKD
+2309 NDLVLEGIKNLRD
-2322 EYINNIA
+2322 EYINSIA
-2329 KMLSEMDKAIWG
+2329 KTLSEMDKAVWG
-2341 MSLKDLKEDWD
+2341 MSFDDLKEDWD
-2352 FLQKKADEYLDD
+2352 FIQKRADEYLDD

-2369 KIQALANKIDQSIA
+2369 KIQTLANKINEGIA
-2383 DTNNLKAQEKLSK
+2383 NTENIKAQQKLAK
-2396 LREEEIKALREKERL
+2396 LRDEEMKMLREKERL

-2420 ARYQIALKEL
+2420 ARYQIALKEI
-2430 ALEETQNNK
+2430 ALEDAQNNK

-2452 TYQYVADEEDVM
+2452 TYQYVADEED
-2464 TKQQELLDA
+2464 TANKQQELLDA
-2473 YNHLYEIADEA
+2473 YANLYETADNA
-2484 YQHAM
+2484 YNHAM
-2489 ELAIELYEEYR
+2489 ELAMDMYEEYQEKFR
-2500 DKLQAIAED
+2500 QISED
-2509 TTLTQE
+2509 TTLSEE
-2515 EKLQKMQELQDAYI
+2515 EKYEKLRELQDLYLP
-2529 EEIEAAMT
+2529 EIEAAFE
-2537 NAQIYEQETMIAGA
+2537 NAQIYQQETIMATAG
-2551 AVFAEV
+2551 VFAEV
-2557 CDQDEAA
+2557 CEQDLTA
-2564 YYALTDKQKELVD
+2564 YQTLTDYQKDLVD
-2577 AVRDNHLEDYE
+2577 AVRDHHLADYE
-2588 DIRSAILQEYDTI
+2588 EIRAAIVD
-2601 ENGAHDA
+2601 GAYA
-2608 LDNINDE
+2608 ELKQAAEE
-2615 TKNTL
+2615 TFL
-2620 KDLKEKAKDA
+2620 
-2630 FRETNINSQTAAA
+2630 ETNENSHTAAA
-2643 DIIRQWD
+2643 QVIDDWD
-2650 AETNNSVKG
+2650 KGSDSVK
-2659 AMTDTFNTVEK
+2659 AALNDAFKAAIEYTKDFEK
-2670 LTTEFE
+2670 ELEF
-2676 NELMHLEYVS
+2676 LEQIS
-2686 GRTITD
+2686 GKTITD
-2692 PGGVVEDIDNI
+2692 PNGVVSDIDGI
-2703 GYAIDE
+2703 TEAMDRAAEKTDE
-2709 VNYKTEDMANAAMS
+2709 MANRATND
-2723 YLDDLRNY
+2723 LDILREY
-2731 VMEVENAWEEVVSR
+2731 VNEVENAWDDMIGRIEQAIDALRDYLDATEEAIDAQR
-2745 ITEAIEA
+2745 ELTEAAIEA
-2752 LQRYLDMTEQVSAE
+2752 RA
-2766 ESRREAEAAAR
+2766 
-2777 AAEEARRSVE
+2777 AAEEAARA
-2787 YDSGGGSGS
+2787 GSGS
-2796 GSSGGSSG
+2796 GDSGSSSSGSSK
-2804 NRGVAAAE
+2804 GVASAS
-2812 REQQK
+2812 RENNSGWTDWMHQSTYKLQSDPYG
-2817 AGNNEGRNYWIEY
+2817 ARGNWGVWDSKNREYIEISGDKDY
-2830 EGYGQRRTQIN
+2830 
-2841 DLTLERAQEIEKS
+2841 LERKYGLA
-2854 LKRSEYFV
+2854 
-2862 QIHHYDT
+2862 T
-2869 GGYTGN
+2869 GGYTGD
-2875 WDSREGRLAVLHQK
+2875 WDSQDGRLAFLHQK
-2889 ELVLNASDTENMLS
+2889 ELVLNATDTENMLS
-2903 AVNTIRDIAGLNE
+2903 AVNAIRDIAGLNQ
-2916 SINQTIAS
+2916 SISETIAS

-2930 AKAIGG
+2930 MGAINAGG
-2936 NNTTSFNTNTTNDNT
+2936 ANISTINNSSGDTSNNT
-2951 SNVFNITAEFPN
+2951 FNITAEFPN

-2984 IHMN
+2984 VHMN